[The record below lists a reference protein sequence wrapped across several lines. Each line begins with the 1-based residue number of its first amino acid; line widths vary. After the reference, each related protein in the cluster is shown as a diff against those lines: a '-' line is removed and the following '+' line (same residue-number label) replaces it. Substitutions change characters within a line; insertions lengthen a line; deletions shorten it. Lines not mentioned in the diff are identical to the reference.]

1 MQLAFGE
8 RRQADQPRGDGVLCV
23 RERTSCFVESGQT
36 QCDLVGGVEICRE
49 FRHLAHH
56 TENVQVPL
64 PLGAGGKSWTFVI
77 TVIPDRPISFDLG
90 VQSYQLRGLVAFVVA
105 LLNPRLNATPIS
117 HAALRCASSSPRV
130 INEMSVRQGVLP
142 ERHDSAS
149 RESRPGP
156 L

>member
-1 MQLAFGE
+1 VIKVE
-8 RRQADQPRGDGVLCV
+8 PRGCSWPSANVGKPTNLAATECCACAKERHVSSRVV
-23 RERTSCFVESGQT
+23 RRNVIRSAR
-36 QCDLVGGVEICRE
+36 VEICRE

-77 TVIPDRPISFDLG
+77 TVIQDRPISFDLG

-142 ERHDSAS
+142 
-149 RESRPGP
+149 
-156 L
+156 